1 VFPLSHFL
9 WVSGLTAISYC
20 PMTVWWF
27 AWGVFPSQHPFYFSC
42 FPLLVQS
49 SLTTSRSPI
58 SSAEWP
64 LTCSQTLSINFH
76 ICHAHLWLHHRFPFI
91 YYYWFALTNYGWD
104 YWQDLAI
111 ASVQVSFV
119 AGSLIIAIFFD
130 VQAATPPLKIFS
142 PQKLR
147 LYPSIV
153 YDFRW
158 SSSSLYALNSFDCQ
172 DTTR

>member
-1 VFPLSHFL
+1 
-9 WVSGLTAISYC
+9 
-20 PMTVWWF
+20 MTVWWF

-142 PQKLR
+142 KA
-147 LYPSIV
+147 
-153 YDFRW
+153 
-158 SSSSLYALNSFDCQ
+158 SSLSFDCLRLSMVFVFLVC
-172 DTTR
+172 TEFFRLSRYYSLVSIMISGWKRLSS